1 MITYGDM
8 LNVVMVVV
16 DMEVDK
22 VAAEVA
28 DMVADVTLICILF
41 SIETCDQFCGRLLI
55 FTGDLVCVCVCVFL
69 IYEMLAII
77 RKSVRAIKY

>member
-55 FTGDLVCVCVCVFL
+55 FTGDLGSVCVCVCF
-69 IYEMLAII
+69 
-77 RKSVRAIKY
+77 

>member
-55 FTGDLVCVCVCVFL
+55 FTGDLGSVCVFL

>member
-1 MITYGDM
+1 
-8 LNVVMVVV
+8 MVVV

-55 FTGDLVCVCVCVFL
+55 FTGDLGSVCVCF
-69 IYEMLAII
+69 
-77 RKSVRAIKY
+77 

>member
-16 DMEVDK
+16 AMEVDK

-55 FTGDLVCVCVCVFL
+55 FTGDLGCVCVCVSDL
-69 IYEMLAII
+69 
-77 RKSVRAIKY
+77 